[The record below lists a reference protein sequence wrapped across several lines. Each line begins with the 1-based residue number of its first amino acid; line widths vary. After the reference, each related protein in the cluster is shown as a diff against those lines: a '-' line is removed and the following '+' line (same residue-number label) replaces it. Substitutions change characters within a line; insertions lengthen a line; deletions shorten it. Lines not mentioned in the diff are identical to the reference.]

1 MGRLPL
7 GDQELEVLGF
17 IAERAPIS
25 AREIA
30 EGYGQEHSLAKTTVL
45 TVVERL
51 RKKGY
56 LARWRRDGIYHYS
69 PRVAQSELL
78 QDLVRQFV
86 QKTLGGSVSPVVAY
100 LAEGHGLTNQDLNE
114 LQRLVE
120 ELKAQQKG
128 PDDNDI
134 AGEGADAKEGV

>member
-7 GDQELEVLGF
+7 GDQELEVLRF

-30 EGYGQEHSLAKTTVL
+30 DGYGQERSLAKTTVL

-51 RKKGY
+51 LKKGY
-56 LARWRRDGIYHYS
+56 LIRRRREGVYHYS
-69 PRVAQSELL
+69 PRVPQSELL
-78 QDLVRQFV
+78 QDLVQQFV

-100 LAEGHGLTNQDLNE
+100 LAQGHPLSERDLDA
-114 LQRLVE
+114 LQRLVD
-120 ELKAQQKG
+120 ELKAQQTTDET
-128 PDDNDI
+128 PDET
-134 AGEGADAKEGV
+134 GEGS